1 MAEVELPNLEELEE
15 KKSKRFT
22 RGVALTTAIYAVV
35 LAIASLGGNN
45 AMKEMLLAQQ
55 QASDLWAHYQ
65 AKSIRENQVRV
76 QKMRLDADLV
86 ERGADMKPVGRKKLE
101 GLLSDY
107 VDQERHFN
115 QDKKDIEKNA
125 KTLEHERDVYRTR
138 DPYFDYGEALLQI
151 GIVLASIAILS
162 SSVPV
167 FALSMVMAVAGAVFT
182 LNGFF
187 LFFKLPGLHLT
198 H

>member
-1 MAEVELPNLEELEE
+1 MAEVELPDPEELEH
-15 KKSKRFT
+15 KRSRSFT
-22 RGVALTTAIYAVV
+22 RRVALTTAVYAVV

-76 QKMRLDADLV
+76 QKLRLEADLIDR
-86 ERGADMKPVGRKKLE
+86 EAEMKPAGRQKLE
-101 GLLSDY
+101 GLLQEY
-107 VDQERHFN
+107 TDQEGHFR
-115 QDKKDIEKNA
+115 QDKKEIEERA
-125 KTLEHERDVYRTR
+125 KHLEHERDVYRTR

-151 GIVLASIAILS
+151 AIVLASIAILS

-167 FALSMVMAVAGAVFT
+167 FALSLVMAVCGVVFT
-182 LNGFF
+182 LNGFL
-187 LFFKLPGLHLT
+187 LFFKLPGMHLH
-198 H
+198 

>member
-1 MAEVELPNLEELEE
+1 MAEIELPNLEELEE
-15 KKSKRFT
+15 KKNKRFM

-65 AKSIRENQVRV
+65 AKSIRENQVHV
-76 QKMRLDADLV
+76 QKMRLD
-86 ERGADMKPVGRKKLE
+86 ERGAAMKPAGRKKLE

-107 VDQERHFN
+107 VDQERHYN
-115 QDKKDIEKNA
+115 QDKKGIEKEA
-125 KTLEHERDVYRTR
+125 RALEHERDIYRTR

-182 LNGFF
+182 LNGFL
-187 LFFKLPGLHLT
+187 LFFKLPVLHLT

>member
-1 MAEVELPNLEELEE
+1 MAEVELPNLQELEE
-15 KKSKRFT
+15 KKNKRFT

-55 QASDLWAHYQ
+55 QASDMWAHYQ

-86 ERGADMKPVGRKKLE
+86 ERGADMKSAGRKKLE

-125 KTLEHERDVYRTR
+125 KALEHERDVYRTR

-187 LFFKLPGLHLT
+187 LFFKLPVLHLT

>member
-15 KKSKRFT
+15 KKNKRFT

-86 ERGADMKPVGRKKLE
+86 ERGADMKPAGRKRLE

-107 VDQERHFN
+107 VDQERHYN
-115 QDKKDIEKNA
+115 QDKKGIEKEA
-125 KTLEHERDVYRTR
+125 KALEHERDIYRAR

-167 FALSMVMAVAGAVFT
+167 FALSMVMAVAGVVFT
-182 LNGFF
+182 LNGFL
-187 LFFKLPGLHLT
+187 LFFTLPVLHLT